1 MIVNGSIQLGHQLA
15 TWFTSNATLVLL
27 DGQIVYCK
35 DGANAGKYKIGD
47 GTTALSSLVFY
58 GGVSSSGGGTW
69 GSITGTL
76 SSQTD
81 LQTALNAKEDTITA
95 GTTSEYYRGDKTFQT
110 LDQSAV
116 GLENVDNTSD
126 VNKPISSATQT
137 ALNAKE
143 DTITAGTTN
152 DYWRGDKSFQPLDKD
167 AVGLGNVDNTSD
179 VNKPISSATQTA
191 LNGKQDTITTG
202 TTLEYFKGDLSL
214 GTFPTNV
221 STFTNDSGYITST
234 SLTGYVPYT
243 GATSDVDL
251 DANMLSSYAL
261 RVTGTH
267 GGGDIH
273 LRHQSADPS
282 ATGQSTSLFADASGD
297 LKWKNDN
304 LYYTTL
310 KTSSN
315 TANHVYTFPDA
326 TGTVALTS
334 DINTFAQTLRLNY
347 LNQI

>member
-81 LQTALNAKEDTITA
+81 LQNALNA
-95 GTTSEYYRGDKTFQT
+95 
-110 LDQSAV
+110 
-116 GLENVDNTSD
+116 
-126 VNKPISSATQT
+126 
-137 ALNAKE
+137 
-143 DTITAGTTN
+143 
-152 DYWRGDKSFQPLDKD
+152 
-167 AVGLGNVDNTSD
+167 
-179 VNKPISSATQTA
+179 
-191 LNGKQDTITTG
+191 KQDTITTG

-221 STFTNDSGYITST
+221 STFTNDAGYITST

-261 RVTGTH
+261 RVTGTN

>member
-1 MIVNGSIQLGHQLA
+1 MIVNGSIQLGYQLA

-27 DGQIVYCK
+27 DGQVVYCK
-35 DGANAGKYKIGD
+35 DGTNAGKYKIGD

-58 GGVSSSGGGTW
+58 GGVSASGGGTW

-81 LQTALNAKEDTITA
+81 LQTALNGKQDTITA
-95 GTTSEYYRGDKTFQT
+95 GTTSEYYRGDKT
-110 LDQSAV
+110 
-116 GLENVDNTSD
+116 
-126 VNKPISSATQT
+126 
-137 ALNAKE
+137 
-143 DTITAGTTN
+143 
-152 DYWRGDKSFQPLDKD
+152 FQPLDKD

-179 VNKPISSATQTA
+179 VNKPISSATQNA
-191 LNGKQDTITTG
+191 LNAKQDTITTG

-221 STFTNDSGYITST
+221 STFTNDAGYITST

-261 RVTGTH
+261 RVTGTN